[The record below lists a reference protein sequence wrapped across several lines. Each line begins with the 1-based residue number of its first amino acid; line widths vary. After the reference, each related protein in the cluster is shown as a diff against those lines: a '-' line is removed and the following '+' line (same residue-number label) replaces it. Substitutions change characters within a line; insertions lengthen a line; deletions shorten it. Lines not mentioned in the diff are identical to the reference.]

1 MTFTG
6 TVLLLNH
13 ADAAGFQGGDGLQMQ
28 QTALWLRRWG
38 VEVGLQ
44 NSDQPDLA
52 GVDLVHVF
60 NCRHLHHFAPQV
72 RAIAEAGIP
81 FVVSPI
87 WIPLAEALWGSR
99 CAEAVLKAIVAQ
111 PAEAAAMLH
120 KLKRRAFTVVL
131 EGQGCTYPWGYP
143 ALQERQA
150 EIADLLNQASGLVVN
165 SWLEL
170 QAVRR
175 DLRWFQAPVAVAP
188 YGVDPAAFL
197 NADPQVFRQW
207 SGIDGPFVLQ
217 AGRIEPAKNQAMLL
231 YALRHDSLPVVL
243 AGTDANSPEYGQ
255 LCRQIG
261 GQRVHIVGHLPP
273 HLLASAYAAAQAH
286 VLPSWC
292 ETCGL
297 VSLEAALSGTPVV
310 ASTVG
315 HEAEYLRGD
324 AWYAD
329 PGDPEALRRA
339 VLEAVAAGREAE
351 RCRRLRRRVLAECS
365 WERMGEATLA
375 LYAQVVG
382 L

>member
-13 ADAAGFQGGDGLQMQ
+13 ADAAGFQGGDGLQMR

-38 VEVGLQ
+38 VEVRLE

-72 RAIAEAGIP
+72 SAIGEAGIP

-99 CAEAVLKAIVAQ
+99 CAEAVLKAIVEQ
-111 PAEAAAMLH
+111 PAEAASMLK
-120 KLKRRAFTVVL
+120 KLARRAFTVVL
-131 EGQGCTYPWGYP
+131 EGQGCKYPEGYL

-150 EIADLLNQASGLVVN
+150 EISTWLSQASGLVVN

-175 DLRWFQAPVAVAP
+175 DLRWFQSQVAVAP

-207 SGIDGPFVLQ
+207 SGIEAPFVLQ

-231 YALRHDSLPVVL
+231 YALRHDSLSVVL
-243 AGTDANSPEYGQ
+243 AGSDINSPEYGQ
-255 LCRQIG
+255 LCRVIG
-261 GQRVHIVGHLPP
+261 GERVHITGHLPP
-273 HLLASAYAAAQAH
+273 HLLASAYAAAQVH

-329 PGDPEALRRA
+329 PGDPESLRLA
-339 VLEAVAAGREAE
+339 VLEAIAAGRESD
-351 RCRRLRRRVLAECS
+351 RCRRLRRRVLSDYSWDKLAE
-365 WERMGEATLA
+365 GTLG
-375 LYAQVVG
+375 LYCQVIG
-382 L
+382 C